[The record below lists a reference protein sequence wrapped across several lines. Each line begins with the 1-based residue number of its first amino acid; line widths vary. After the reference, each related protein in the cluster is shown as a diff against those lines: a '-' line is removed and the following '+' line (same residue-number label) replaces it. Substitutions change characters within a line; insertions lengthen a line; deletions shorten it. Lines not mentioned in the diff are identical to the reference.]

1 MKLLGKYK
9 KSGFT
14 LIELILVIS
23 VGMVIS
29 MLSFTSM
36 VKNQEDLQSKALG
49 QQIKQIADASNLYI
63 TNHYDLISALQNSTG
78 SATDPGPRTCVA
90 ATFTCN
96 ITVQTL
102 INEGFLPN
110 SYSQK
115 NFFGS
120 GYNITLKRSGT
131 APYYNISGVAITN
144 SSLITGTGNNI
155 RYDMLGKAMQ
165 EAGIDSGM
173 TRTSPTVLEGFK
185 GGWNNTSAEYSI
197 INKQGLLGYQLGYG
211 SNSYSVF
218 LRRDGTLPMTGNLN
232 MNSNDIN
239 SAKNITASAT
249 IQGATLKSTGDTNV
263 GGDLTTA
270 GTSTLTG
277 AVTASNTI
285 TAAGRIRSNSYFE
298 GQNGGGDGFR
308 IGGNDANDYE
318 FALYTAK
325 PLTVWRSGGA
335 SNETR
340 FQVYGKQINTGDLF
354 VNASGDGLSG
364 GNITAGNWVWAK
376 NGNGDVIGFGGDNVG
391 GANADYEI
399 RLNSDKTLTIYSP
412 NKAANS
418 IVFNVNG
425 NQTVYGNLTA
435 SGNIETSQFVNIKTA
450 VSAGSACTSVGLL
463 SRDGAGQVLSCRN
476 GIWEPEQPVGIP
488 QPWPS
493 ATPPTGWLI
502 CNGQTFNTSQYPL
515 LAKAYPSGKL
525 PDLRGS
531 FIRGLDQGRGID
543 GGRGILTEQRSSVV
557 GGTDDNWSDNDFGV
571 LHGPSS
577 AYSRDTINVYDYTT
591 GSNGQDPKYWVHMS
605 GGSGPS
611 TGTSQSIGNG
621 ISLSNNGSNG
631 FYGGARPFNT
641 AFVYIVRAL

>member
-308 IGGNDANDYE
+308 IGGGDSNDVE
-318 FALYTAK
+318 FALYTANK

-335 SNETR
+335 SNESR

-354 VNASGDGLSG
+354 VNASSDGLSG

-376 NGNGDVIGFGGDNVG
+376 NGNGDVIGFGGDNSG

-399 RLNSDKTLTIYSP
+399 RLNSDKTLTVYSP
-412 NKAANS
+412 NHATNS
-418 IVFNVNG
+418 IVFNVGG
-425 NQTVYGNLTA
+425 NQTVSGNLTA

-493 ATPPTGWLI
+493 ATPPTGWLV
-502 CNGQTFNTSQYPL
+502 CNGQTFNTAQYPL

-543 GGRGILTEQRSSVV
+543 PNRNLLSEQKASIIT
-557 GGTDDNWSDNDFGV
+557 GTDDNWANYDVGF
-571 LHGPSS
+571 LHGPPL
-577 AYSRDTINVYDYTT
+577 AYS
-591 GSNGQDPKYWVHMS
+591 SDP
-605 GGSGPS
+605 
-611 TGTSQSIGNG
+611 
-621 ISLSNNGSNG
+621 ISLYSYVANPPQNPLAYYINFKENIVEGASQN
-631 FYGGARPFNT
+631 FYGGARPQNT